1 MDLICSTFKVTLGAV
16 ILVDY
21 THYMEFEPKL
31 SADPVEQ
38 VTRGLRASYGKANNR
53 GGIVHTWEF
62 SRVAKHTD
70 IVEAQRALL
79 TLAETMQGLE
89 GACTIEF
96 KAGAYVHS
104 MANASLGSVRGD
116 ARHCFTFHTLRI
128 TGGQLT
134 TTT

>member
-1 MDLICSTFKVTLGAV
+1 MDLICSTVKVTLGAV

-21 THYMEFEPKL
+21 THYMEFEPRL
-31 SADPVEQ
+31 RADPVEQ
-38 VTRGLRASYGKANNR
+38 VTRGMRAAFAKANNR
-53 GGIVHTWEF
+53 GGIAHSWEF

-70 IVEAQRALL
+70 IVEAQRSLL

-104 MANASLGSVRGD
+104 LANASLGPVTGA
-116 ARHCFTFHTLRI
+116 ARHCFTFHTLRV
-128 TGGQLT
+128 TGGQLST
-134 TTT
+134 TT